1 MIKKFIN
8 YGSQYIDEDD
18 IKFVVNN
25 LKSSLIT
32 QGTTVTNFEKNC
44 KFFLVL
50 NMQRLF
56 QTVLQLYF

>member
-18 IKFVVNN
+18 IKLVVNN

-32 QGTTVTNFEKNC
+32 QGTTVTRK
-44 KFFLVL
+44 KLQFFWC
-50 NMQRLF
+50 
-56 QTVLQLYF
+56 